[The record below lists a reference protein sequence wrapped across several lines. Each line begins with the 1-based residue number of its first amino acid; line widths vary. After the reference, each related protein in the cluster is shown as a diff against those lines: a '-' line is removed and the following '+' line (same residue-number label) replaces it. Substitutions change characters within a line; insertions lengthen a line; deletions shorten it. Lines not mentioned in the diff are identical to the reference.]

1 MPQGAGFFVIKVDQ
15 IIPGNPIMAPALI
28 GQVESQLGQAMSQD
42 YAQEFLA
49 SLKREPWEEM
59 ATLRQSLAAPG
70 KTLDAIRATI
80 HGKQP

>member
-1 MPQGAGFFVIKVDQ
+1 MAPMPQGAGFFVIKVDQ

-49 SLKREPWEEM
+49 SLKREM
-59 ATLRQSLAAPG
+59 KASRNDS
-70 KTLDAIRATI
+70 AIQAFKANLLKS
-80 HGKQP
+80 GG